1 MIWSALHISLCFI
14 LIWFGMSIRFD
25 LRMAKVSKLRQKSD
39 SRRHKV
45 NPYLVPSRSSK
56 VSKDVHQKKKSSKVS
71 EKKEWKDAKCSVC
84 MEYPHNA
91 VLLLCSSYHKGCLPY
106 MCATSNRYSNCLEQY
121 KKAYTKTTSTQ
132 IAESGHGTMD
142 NTAFNLGF
150 DCPDEKA
157 EVSELLCPLCRGQV
171 KGWTVVEPA
180 RNYLNA
186 KRRTCMQDNCS
197 FVGTYKELRKHV
209 RAKHPR
215 ARPREVDPSLAEKW
229 KRLEHERERDDV
241 ISTIRSSTPGAI
253 VIGDYVIERNYRGF
267 SSDYDMDDYMD
278 DPIFRFES
286 LGGGRNGD
294 FNFDRGYHSSD
305 EEDGDMGGTGAAS
318 GRFGDNLFSRFRRY
332 RSRFA
337 PERLGRRRRRRAAN
351 RGL

>member
-45 NPYLVPSRSSK
+45 NPYLVPSHSSK

-91 VLLLCSSYHKGCLPY
+91 VLLLCSSYHKGCRPY

-294 FNFDRGYHSSD
+294 FNFERGYHSSD

-337 PERLGRRRRRRAAN
+337 PERLGRRRRRRTAN